1 MATIDIL
8 SQKISFL
15 KDNLTQIKEEN
26 LDEKTKLEA
35 QVAIIDGCI
44 NAMSD
49 DSLIAN
55 YDFSNAIQLV
65 EKYNYSIEN
74 LTQIVSDIQNV
85 ISIREELEINAEEMP
100 LEENQTSTFNTFMDK
115 LKKLKAELEEEIKQ
129 ISSQTTE
136 NSETKKKISDL
147 ESLKNILEGTGKR
160 KYYTEDMFMA
170 FYDEFDPLSL
180 PLDQVE
186 DIIDD
191 FYKTRNLSGRQ
202 RKEKANFSDVED
214 LYSKFLSDTYMSS
227 FERLLNEY
235 KNEVVTVID
244 FDNTTE
250 ILQFF
255 KEKGILESFVPTALL
270 KISLYGKSDY
280 IKDVIYPKIQKYKDN
295 EKKAFYEDAL
305 ATIWIKEKGETI
317 HRATPFR
324 RSRGSGESSPNESLY
339 ASSHTVDYDEFIENI
354 EILKQNAN
362 LFDFLFNP
370 DDLTENL
377 NIKILPTW
385 VLKKNIELCKL
396 FGLGSI
402 KPIPITCIEKGDIED
417 KIHLA
422 IELGLLNP
430 PMTDRFNLMDKDI
443 PRNDSFVK
451 NVKKQGAYCQSIR
464 NYFQRY
470 LSKLSNKS
478 INEYALLAHKL
489 QKMGYSE
496 FYKFFFSDNQA
507 GMASTEH
514 LTLEE
519 KSMMSNTEDM
529 SVFMIVEFM
538 NDWYP
543 ENINDYDEYDSLIAE
558 NNDEA
563 KEDEFIW
570 ESYIDNSIY
579 NEALIQELEE
589 KHCVM
594 DTLTVYDPETNE
606 TKEIQKKNEYV
617 YMFGDR
623 IISRYKVLHNASVL
637 KNNYGYL
644 NEDMLLTCIVRN
656 SFLDKET
663 FESIKEDVLGKG
675 SMK

>member
-26 LDEKTKLEA
+26 LDEKTRLET
-35 QVAIIDGCI
+35 QVAIIDECI
-44 NAMSD
+44 KVMGD
-49 DSLIAN
+49 DSLISK
-55 YDFSNAIQLV
+55 YDFSNAIKLV
-65 EKYNYSIEN
+65 EAYNYSIDN
-74 LTQIVSDIQNV
+74 LAQIVSDIQNV
-85 ISIREELEINAEEMP
+85 ISVREELEMSSEDLP

-115 LKKLKAELEEEIKQ
+115 LKKLKEELFDELKSIT
-129 ISSQTTE
+129 SQTTE
-136 NSETKKKISDL
+136 NTETKKKISDL
-147 ESLKNILEGTGKR
+147 EALKNILEGTGKR

-170 FYDEFDPLSL
+170 FYEEFDPLSL

-191 FYKTRNLSGRQ
+191 FYKTRNLSGRL
-202 RKEKANFSDVED
+202 RKEKADFSKVVE
-214 LYSKFLSDTYMSS
+214 LYNEILSDEYMEV
-227 FERLLNEY
+227 FEKLLSEY
-235 KNEVVTVID
+235 KNEIVTVID
-244 FDNTTE
+244 FDNTKE

-255 KEKGILESFVPTALL
+255 KDKGILEEFVPTSLL

-280 IKDVIYPKIQKYKDN
+280 IKDVIYPKIQEFNEN
-295 EKKAFYEDAL
+295 EKKAFYGYNL

-317 HRATPFR
+317 HRASPFR
-324 RSRGSGESSPNESLY
+324 RSGGSGESSSNESLY
-339 ASSHTVDYDEFIENI
+339 ASSHTVDYDEFMENI
-354 EILKQNAN
+354 EILKRNAN
-362 LFDFLFNP
+362 LFDFIYDP

-377 NIKILPTW
+377 NIKTLPTW
-385 VLKKNIELCKL
+385 MLKKNIELCKL
-396 FGLGSI
+396 FNLGSI
-402 KPIPITCIEKGDIED
+402 KQIPITCIEKGDIED

-430 PMTDRFNLMDKDI
+430 PMTKSFNLMDKDI
-443 PRNDSFVK
+443 VK
-451 NVKKQGAYCQSIR
+451 NDNFVRNTKKQGVYCQSIR

-478 INEYALLAHKL
+478 INEYALLTNKL
-489 QKMGYSE
+489 QNMGYLT
-496 FYKFFFSDNQA
+496 FYNFFFSDNQA

-514 LTLEE
+514 LTKTE
-519 KSMMSNTEDM
+519 KDMMSNAEDM
-529 SVFMIVEFM
+529 SIFMAVKFM
-538 NDWYP
+538 TDWYP
-543 ENINDYDEYDSLIAE
+543 EEVDNYDEYDSVIAE

-579 NEALIQELEE
+579 NDELIQELEE

-594 DTLTVYDPETNE
+594 DTLTVYDRETDS

-644 NEDMLLTCIVRN
+644 NRDMLLTSIVRN

-663 FESIKEDVLGKG
+663 FESIKEDVLGKDNV
-675 SMK
+675 K